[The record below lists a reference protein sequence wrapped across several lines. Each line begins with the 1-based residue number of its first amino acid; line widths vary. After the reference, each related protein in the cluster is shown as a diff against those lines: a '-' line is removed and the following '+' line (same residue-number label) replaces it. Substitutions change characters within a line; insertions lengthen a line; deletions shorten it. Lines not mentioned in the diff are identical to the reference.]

1 MTISTPCVPGPKRI
15 LLNGCAPSARLLRA
29 CCRFGIGVSAP
40 ATEPAMTRELGA
52 LLRLAPGQTAF
63 ITGPSGCG
71 KSRLLKRLHTEV
83 EGATLCDLSS
93 IYRSG
98 RAHAAH
104 PPSAP
109 RRARS
114 VIDLIPLPLDRA
126 LRLLAS
132 CGLADP
138 FVLGRTTA
146 ELSVGERARFAL
158 ARALAKQ
165 RSGWL
170 LIDEFLTTLDR
181 ETAAGVARSFRRAAQ
196 EFTPHCRIVVATA
209 HEDVGFHF
217 GADVHVRCVGAAPV
231 AEAEGSPLKRA
242 GKQKAK
248 TGKRLCPRTAAEAAA

>member
-1 MTISTPCVPGPKRI
+1 MTISTPRVLGPKRI
-15 LLNGCAPSARLLRA
+15 FLNGRAPSTRLLRA
-29 CCRFGIGVSAP
+29 CCRFGIGVSAR
-40 ATEPAMTRELGA
+40 ATEPVSTRELDA
-52 LLRLAPGQTAF
+52 LIRLAPGQAAF

-71 KSRLLKRLHTEV
+71 KSRLLKRLHAEV

-98 RAHAAH
+98 RVH
-104 PPSAP
+104 SAP
-109 RRARS
+109 RRAKS

-138 FVLGRTTA
+138 FVLGRTPH

-158 ARALAKQ
+158 ARALARMKKP
-165 RSGWL
+165 GWL

-196 EFTPHCRIVVATA
+196 EFAPQFRIVVATA
-209 HEDVGFHF
+209 HEDVAMHF
-217 GADVHVRCVGAAPV
+217 SADVHVRCGGASV
-231 AEAEGSPLKRA
+231 AEADPEASPLKRA
-242 GKQKAK
+242 GKQRAKA
-248 TGKRLCPRTAAEAAA
+248 GRRLCPHTAAEAAA